1 MKLCFYFYIK
11 KLLNVIMFHF
21 YPCRYTSQ
29 MAELFTE
36 VFNWLPLSH
45 LIDNKVLVSQSLILN

>member
-1 MKLCFYFYIK
+1 
-11 KLLNVIMFHF
+11 MFNCCS
-21 YPCRYTSQ
+21 CRYTGQ

-45 LIDNKVLVSQSLILN
+45 LIDNKVLVSQLLVLK

>member
-1 MKLCFYFYIK
+1 
-11 KLLNVIMFHF
+11 
-21 YPCRYTSQ
+21 

-45 LIDNKVLVSQSLILN
+45 IIDNKVLVSQSLVLN